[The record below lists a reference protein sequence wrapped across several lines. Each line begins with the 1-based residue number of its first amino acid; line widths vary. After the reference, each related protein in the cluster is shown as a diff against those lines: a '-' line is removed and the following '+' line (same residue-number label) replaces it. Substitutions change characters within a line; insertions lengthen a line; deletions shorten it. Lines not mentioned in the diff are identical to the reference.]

1 MKSELNVWY
10 MDDGTLGGDADVL
23 LVDFNTVR
31 RVGQELGLELNEQKC
46 ELITDNDDVVDKFRV
61 DAPSILHIKTS
72 QAVLLGAPIGSTEE
86 IDSTLSR
93 KVAEFQRL
101 TSRLKQLN
109 AHDAFFLLKIV
120 LVYRSCSMYYVAL
133 LASTVKF
140 CIAMTT

>member
-1 MKSELNVWY
+1 MVL
-10 MDDGTLGGDADVL
+10 DDGTLGGDADVL
-23 LVDFNTVR
+23 LIDFNTVR

-46 ELITDNDDVVDKFRV
+46 ELITDDDDVVDKFRA

-109 AHDAFFLLKIV
+109 AHDAFFLLKNCFSLPKLQYV
-120 LVYRSCSMYYVAL
+120 LRCAPCFNSQVLHRYDNMIIS
-133 LASTVKF
+133 
-140 CIAMTT
+140 